1 MPKRIGKWTYWAF
14 LSLVLAV
21 SPAQSAQRGYT
32 VQAGDTPCEIAER
45 LGIRCVDFMAVN
57 SLDEDD
63 LIHIGQR
70 LRLAS
75 ATTTSD
81 TPKENPTTQSDGE
94 EPVTDGPARIDTLL
108 SRHAALLAAESEAAA
123 SRHEIDVAR
132 SVWQPQLDLEFKSGI
147 EEIDNPDTADTDLDF
162 SQAKVLL
169 EQKLIDFGQADTRID
184 SALRRA
190 DTAELTAHNIR
201 QSLILDGLLVL
212 LDLKRARAVL
222 DFARESEANIKAQ
235 TGIEAVLYD
244 RGYTAGIDVL
254 QANAQLARAQ
264 ARLVQA
270 EYKLSVAQNRFAALF
285 GVEPSSKEPV
295 PGFPPQVVQLTLNEV
310 LAQVERGN
318 VEMKLAEHNLE
329 IMRLEARA
337 LWLDRFPKLDLV
349 GEYRNKH
356 NVAGISGTVEDRL
369 IMVRLTYNL
378 ADGNRRRATQ
388 YAAESRVTAAEK
400 QLIGVRRSQVEAA
413 RNAFADLDANRANSV
428 FFRNQAE
435 LTRRFL
441 ELAHKQ
447 RKLGERSLLDVLAN
461 ETSLFNARSDAVAV
475 EISTIEAAYRLLR
488 VLGSLDQTSVFWQ

>member
-1 MPKRIGKWTYWAF
+1 MPQRIGKWAYWAF
-14 LSLVLAV
+14 LGLVLAV

-45 LGIRCVDFMAVN
+45 FGMRCVDFMAVN
-57 SLDEDD
+57 SLEEDD

-70 LRLAS
+70 VRLAS

-81 TPKENPTTQSDGE
+81 TPKESSTTQSDGE
-94 EPVTDGPARIDTLL
+94 ELITDGPARIDTLL

-162 SQAKVLL
+162 SQSKVLL

-184 SALRRA
+184 SARRRA

-270 EYKLSVAQNRFAALF
+270 EHKLSLAQNRFIALYDEF
-285 GVEPSSKEPV
+285 PSTHEPV
-295 PGFPPQVVQLTLNEV
+295 PGFPPQVVQVNLNGV
-310 LAQVERGN
+310 LDQVEAHN
-318 VEMKLAEHNLE
+318 VEIKLAEHNLE
-329 IMRLEARA
+329 VMRLDARV

-356 NVAGISGTVEDRL
+356 NVAGISGTEEDRL

-400 QLIGVRRSQVEAA
+400 QLASVRLKQIEAA
-413 RNAFADLDANRANSV
+413 RNAFADLKANQTNSV

-435 LTRRFL
+435 LTDRFL
-441 ELAHKQ
+441 ELAYKQ

-461 ETSLFNARSDAVAV
+461 ETSLFNARSDAAAV

-488 VLGSLDQTSVFWQ
+488 VLGSLDQSAVFWQ

>member
-1 MPKRIGKWTYWAF
+1 MPQRISKRAYWAF
-14 LSLVLAV
+14 VSLLLAV
-21 SPAQSAQRGYT
+21 CPAQSAQTGYT
-32 VQAGDTPCEIAER
+32 VQVGDTPCEIAER
-45 LGIRCVDFMAVN
+45 FGLRCVNFMAVN
-57 SLDEDD
+57 GLDEDD

-75 ATTTSD
+75 ATVSSETQDDKTSG
-81 TPKENPTTQSDGE
+81 ESDGQV
-94 EPVTDGPARIDTLL
+94 PATDGPARIDTLL
-108 SRHAALLAAESEAAA
+108 SRHAALLAAEAEAAA
-123 SRHEIDVAR
+123 SRQEIDVAR
-132 SVWQPQLDLEFKSGI
+132 SVWQPQLDVEFKSGI

-162 SQAKVLL
+162 SQGKVLL
-169 EQKLIDFGQADTRID
+169 QQKLIDFGQADVRID
-184 SALRRA
+184 STLRRA
-190 DTAELTAHNIR
+190 DSAELAVHNIR

-212 LDLKRARAVL
+212 LDLKRTRAVL
-222 DFARESEANIKAQ
+222 DYALESEANIKAQ

-285 GVEPSSKEPV
+285 GVEPSPKEPV
-295 PGFPPQVVQLTLNEV
+295 PGFPPQVVQLTLSEV
-310 LAQVERGN
+310 LAQIQTGN
-318 VEMKLAEHNLE
+318 VEIKLAAHNLE
-329 IMRLEARA
+329 IMRLEAKA

-349 GEYRNKH
+349 GEYRHKH
-356 NVAGISGTVEDRL
+356 NVAGISGTEKDRL
-369 IMVRLTYNL
+369 IMVRFTYNL

-388 YAAESRVTAAEK
+388 SAAESRVIAAEQ
-400 QLIGVRRSQVEAA
+400 QLTGVRRSQVEAA

-461 ETSLFNARSDAVAV
+461 ETSLFNARSDAISV
-475 EISTIEAAYRLLR
+475 EITTAEAAYRLLS
-488 VLGSLDQTSVFWQ
+488 VLGTLDQASVFWQ

>member
-1 MPKRIGKWTYWAF
+1 MPQRIGKSAYWAF
-14 LSLVLAV
+14 LGLVLAV
-21 SPAQSAQRGYT
+21 SPAQSAQTGYT

-45 LGIRCVDFMAVN
+45 FGMRCVDFMAVN
-57 SLDEDD
+57 SLEEDD

-70 LRLAS
+70 VRLAS

-81 TPKENPTTQSDGE
+81 TPKESSTAQSDGE
-94 EPVTDGPARIDTLL
+94 ATVTDGPARIDTLL

-162 SQAKVLL
+162 SQSKVLL
-169 EQKLIDFGQADTRID
+169 EQKLVDFGQADTRID
-184 SALRRA
+184 SARRRA

-270 EYKLSVAQNRFAALF
+270 EHKLSLAQNRFIALYDEF
-285 GVEPSSKEPV
+285 PSTHEPV
-295 PGFPPQVVQLTLNEV
+295 PGFPPQVVQVNLNGV
-310 LAQVERGN
+310 LDQVEAHN
-318 VEMKLAEHNLE
+318 VEIKLAEHNLE
-329 IMRLEARA
+329 VMRLDARV

-356 NVAGISGTVEDRL
+356 NVAGISGTEEDRL

-388 YAAESRVTAAEK
+388 YAAESRVTGAEK
-400 QLIGVRRSQVEAA
+400 QLASVRLKQIEAA
-413 RNAFADLDANRANSV
+413 RNAFADLKANQTNSV

-435 LTRRFL
+435 LTDRFL
-441 ELAHKQ
+441 ELAYKQ

-461 ETSLFNARSDAVAV
+461 ETSLFNARSDAAAV

-488 VLGSLDQTSVFWQ
+488 VLGSLDQSAVFWQ

>member
-1 MPKRIGKWTYWAF
+1 MPLRIDRWAYWAF

-45 LGIRCVDFMAVN
+45 FGMRCVDFMAVN
-57 SLDEDD
+57 SLEEDD

-70 LRLAS
+70 VRLAS
-75 ATTTSD
+75 TTTTSD
-81 TPKENPTTQSDGE
+81 TPKESSTTQSDGE
-94 EPVTDGPARIDTLL
+94 ELITDGPARIDTLL

-162 SQAKVLL
+162 SQSKVLL
-169 EQKLIDFGQADTRID
+169 QQKLIDFGQADTRID
-184 SALRRA
+184 SARRRA

-270 EYKLSVAQNRFAALF
+270 EHKLSLAQNRFIALYDEF
-285 GVEPSSKEPV
+285 PSTHEPV
-295 PGFPPQVVQLTLNEV
+295 PGFPPQVVQVNLNGV
-310 LAQVERGN
+310 LDQVEAHS
-318 VEMKLAEHNLE
+318 VEIKLAEHNLE
-329 IMRLEARA
+329 VMRLDARV

-356 NVAGISGTVEDRL
+356 NVAGISGTEEDRL

-388 YAAESRVTAAEK
+388 QAAESRATAAEK
-400 QLIGVRRSQVEAA
+400 QLASVRVKQIEAA
-413 RNAFADLDANRANSV
+413 RNAFADLKANQTNSV

-435 LTRRFL
+435 LTDRFL
-441 ELAHKQ
+441 ELAYKQ

-461 ETSLFNARSDAVAV
+461 ETSLFNARSDAAAV

-488 VLGSLDQTSVFWQ
+488 VIGSLDQTAVFWQ

>member
-1 MPKRIGKWTYWAF
+1 MPQRIGKWAYWAF
-14 LSLVLAV
+14 LGLVLAV

-45 LGIRCVDFMAVN
+45 FGMRCVDFMAVN
-57 SLDEDD
+57 SLEEDD

-70 LRLAS
+70 VRLAS

-81 TPKENPTTQSDGE
+81 TPKESSTAQSDGE
-94 EPVTDGPARIDTLL
+94 ATVTDGPTRIDTLL

-162 SQAKVLL
+162 SQSKVLL
-169 EQKLIDFGQADTRID
+169 QQKLVDFGQADTRID
-184 SALRRA
+184 SARRRA

-270 EYKLSVAQNRFAALF
+270 EHKLSLAQNRFIALYDE
-285 GVEPSSKEPV
+285 VPSTHEPV
-295 PGFPPQVVQLTLNEV
+295 PGFPPQVVQVNLNGV
-310 LAQVERGN
+310 LDQVEAHN
-318 VEMKLAEHNLE
+318 VEIKLAEHNLE
-329 IMRLEARA
+329 VMRLDARV

-356 NVAGISGTVEDRL
+356 NVAGISGTEEDRL

-400 QLIGVRRSQVEAA
+400 QLASVRLKQIEAA
-413 RNAFADLDANRANSV
+413 RNAFADLKANQTNSV

-435 LTRRFL
+435 LTDRFL
-441 ELAHKQ
+441 ELAYKQ

-461 ETSLFNARSDAVAV
+461 ETSLFNARSDAAAV

-488 VLGSLDQTSVFWQ
+488 VLGSLDQTAVFWQ

>member
-1 MPKRIGKWTYWAF
+1 MPLRIDRWAYWAF

-45 LGIRCVDFMAVN
+45 FGMRCVDFMAVN
-57 SLDEDD
+57 SLEEDD

-70 LRLAS
+70 VRLAS
-75 ATTTSD
+75 TTTTSD
-81 TPKENPTTQSDGE
+81 TPKESSTTQSDGE
-94 EPVTDGPARIDTLL
+94 APATDGLARIDTLL
-108 SRHAALLAAESEAAA
+108 SHHAALLAAESEAAA

-162 SQAKVLL
+162 SQSKVLL

-184 SALRRA
+184 SARRRA

-270 EYKLSVAQNRFAALF
+270 EHKLSLAQNRFIALYDEF
-285 GVEPSSKEPV
+285 PSTHEPV
-295 PGFPPQVVQLTLNEV
+295 PGFPPQVVQVNLNGV
-310 LAQVERGN
+310 LDQVEAHN
-318 VEMKLAEHNLE
+318 VEIKLAGHNLE
-329 IMRLEARA
+329 VMRLDARV

-356 NVAGISGTVEDRL
+356 NVAGISGTEEDRL

-400 QLIGVRRSQVEAA
+400 QLASVRLKQIEAA
-413 RNAFADLDANRANSV
+413 RNAFADLKANQTNSV

-435 LTRRFL
+435 LTDRFL
-441 ELAHKQ
+441 ELAYKQ

-461 ETSLFNARSDAVAV
+461 ETSLFNARSDAAAV

-488 VLGSLDQTSVFWQ
+488 VLGSLDQSAVFWQ

>member
-1 MPKRIGKWTYWAF
+1 MPQRIGKWAYWAF
-14 LSLVLAV
+14 LGLVLAV

-45 LGIRCVDFMAVN
+45 FGMRCVDFMAVN
-57 SLDEDD
+57 SLEEDD

-70 LRLAS
+70 VRLAS

-81 TPKENPTTQSDGE
+81 TPKESSTTQSDGE
-94 EPVTDGPARIDTLL
+94 ATVTDGSTRIDTLL

-162 SQAKVLL
+162 SQSKVLL
-169 EQKLIDFGQADTRID
+169 EQKLVDFGQADTRID
-184 SALRRA
+184 SARRRA

-270 EYKLSVAQNRFAALF
+270 EHKLSLAQNRFIALYDEF
-285 GVEPSSKEPV
+285 PSTHEPV
-295 PGFPPQVVQLTLNEV
+295 PGFPPQVVQVNLNGV
-310 LAQVERGN
+310 LDQVEAHN
-318 VEMKLAEHNLE
+318 VEIKLAEHNLE
-329 IMRLEARA
+329 VMRLDARV

-356 NVAGISGTVEDRL
+356 NVAGISGTEEDRL

-388 YAAESRVTAAEK
+388 YAAESRVTGAEK
-400 QLIGVRRSQVEAA
+400 QLASVRLKQIEAA
-413 RNAFADLDANRANSV
+413 RNAFADLKANQTNSV

-435 LTRRFL
+435 LTDRFL
-441 ELAHKQ
+441 ELAYKQ

-461 ETSLFNARSDAVAV
+461 ETSLFNARSDAAAV

-488 VLGSLDQTSVFWQ
+488 VLGSLDQSAVFWQ

>member
-1 MPKRIGKWTYWAF
+1 MSQRISKWVYGAF
-14 LSLVLAV
+14 LSLALAV
-21 SPAQSAQRGYT
+21 CPAQSAQRGYT

-45 LGIRCVDFMAVN
+45 FGMRCVDLMAIN
-57 SLDEDD
+57 SLEEDD

-70 LRLAS
+70 LRLANS
-75 ATTTSD
+75 TTVAD
-81 TPKENPTTQSDGE
+81 TPKESSATHSDGE
-94 EPVTDGPARIDTLL
+94 EPVTDGPARIVTLL
-108 SRHAALLAAESEAAA
+108 SRHATLLAAESEVAA
-123 SRHEIDVAR
+123 SRHKIDVAR
-132 SVWQPQLDLEFKSGI
+132 SVWQPQLDLEFKSGT
-147 EEIDNPDTADTDLDF
+147 EEIDNPATADTDLNVF
-162 SQAKVLL
+162 QAKVLF

-212 LDLKRARAVL
+212 LDLKRTRAVL
-222 DFARESEANIKAQ
+222 DFARESEVNIKAQ

-270 EYKLSVAQNRFAALF
+270 EHKLSLVQNRFAALF

-295 PGFPPQVVQLTLNEV
+295 PGFPPQVVQLTLNEALV
-310 LAQVERGN
+310 QVERGN
-318 VEMKLAEHNLE
+318 IEIKLAEHNLE

-337 LWLDRFPKLDLV
+337 LWLDRFPKVDLV

-356 NVAGISGTVEDRL
+356 NVAGISGTEEDRR

-400 QLIGVRRSQVEAA
+400 QLTGVRRSQVEAA

-475 EISTIEAAYRLLR
+475 DISTIEAAYRLLR

>member
-1 MPKRIGKWTYWAF
+1 MPKRIGKWIYWAF

-45 LGIRCVDFMAVN
+45 LEMRCVDFMAVN
-57 SLDEDD
+57 GLDEDD

-81 TPKENPTTQSDGE
+81 TPKESSTTQSDGK

-108 SRHAALLAAESEAAA
+108 SRHAVLLAAESEVAA

-132 SVWQPQLDLEFKSGI
+132 SVWLPQLDLEFKSGM

-190 DTAELTAHNIR
+190 DTAKLTAHNIR

-212 LDLKRARAVL
+212 LDLKRTRAVL
-222 DFARESEANIKAQ
+222 DFAQESEANIKAQ

-270 EYKLSVAQNRFAALF
+270 EYKLSVAQNRFATLF
-285 GVEPSSKEPV
+285 GVEPSFKEPV

-337 LWLDRFPKLDLV
+337 LWL
-349 GEYRNKH
+349 EYRNKH
-356 NVAGISGTVEDRL
+356 NVSGISGTEEDRL

-388 YAAESRVTAAEK
+388 YAAESRVTAAAK
-400 QLIGVRRSQVEAA
+400 QLTGVRRSQVEAA

-475 EISTIEAAYRLLR
+475 DISTIEAAYRLLR

>member
-1 MPKRIGKWTYWAF
+1 MPQRISKRAYWAF
-14 LSLVLAV
+14 VSLLLAV
-21 SPAQSAQRGYT
+21 CPAQSAQTGYT
-32 VQAGDTPCEIAER
+32 VQVGDTPCEIAER
-45 LGIRCVDFMAVN
+45 FGLRCVNFMAVN
-57 SLDEDD
+57 GLDEDD

-75 ATTTSD
+75 ATVSSETQDDKTSG
-81 TPKENPTTQSDGE
+81 ESDGQV
-94 EPVTDGPARIDTLL
+94 PATDGPARIDTLL
-108 SRHAALLAAESEAAA
+108 SRHAALLAAEAEAAA
-123 SRHEIDVAR
+123 SRQEIDVAR

-147 EEIDNPDTADTDLDF
+147 EEIDNPNSADTDLDF
-162 SQAKVLL
+162 SQSKVLL
-169 EQKLIDFGQADTRID
+169 QQKLIDFGQADARID

-190 DTAELTAHNIR
+190 DTAELTAHKIR

-212 LDLKRARAVL
+212 LDLKRTRAVL
-222 DFARESEANIKAQ
+222 DFARESEANIKTQ

-285 GVEPSSKEPV
+285 GVELSLKEPV

-318 VEMKLAEHNLE
+318 IEIKLAEHNLE

-356 NVAGISGTVEDRL
+356 NVAGISGTEEDRL

-388 YAAESRVTAAEK
+388 YAAESRVTAAAK
-400 QLIGVRRSQVEAA
+400 QLTGVRRSQVEAA

>member
-1 MPKRIGKWTYWAF
+1 MAERIGKLAYWAF
-14 LSLVLAV
+14 LSLALAV
-21 SPAQSAQRGYT
+21 VPAQSAQRGYT

-45 LGIRCVDFMAVN
+45 FGMRCVDLMAIN
-57 SLDEDD
+57 SLEKDD

-75 ATTTSD
+75 STTVAD
-81 TPKENPTTQSDGE
+81 TPKESSTAPSDGE
-94 EPVTDGPARIDTLL
+94 EPVTDGSARIATLL

-132 SVWQPQLDLEFKSGI
+132 SAWQPQLDLEFKSGI
-147 EEIDNPDTADTDLDF
+147 EEIDNPTTADTDLDF
-162 SQAKVLL
+162 SQAKVVLK
-169 EQKLIDFGQADTRID
+169 QKLIDFGQADTRID

-190 DTAELTAHNIR
+190 DTAELTAHKLR
-201 QSLILDGLLVL
+201 QSLILDGLVTL
-212 LDLKRARAVL
+212 LDLKRTRAVL
-222 DFARESEANIKAQ
+222 NFARESEANIKAQ

-264 ARLVQA
+264 ARRVQA
-270 EYKLSVAQNRFAALF
+270 EHKLSLVQNRFAALF

-310 LAQVERGN
+310 LAYVERGN
-318 VEMKLAEHNLE
+318 VEIKLAEHNLE

-356 NVAGISGTVEDRL
+356 NVAGISGTEEDRR
-369 IMVRLTYNL
+369 IMIRLTYNL
-378 ADGNRRRATQ
+378 TDGNRRRATQ
-388 YAAESRVTAAEK
+388 YAAESRLTAAEK
-400 QLIGVRRSQVEAA
+400 QLTGVRRNQVEAA
-413 RNAFADLDANRANSV
+413 RNALADLDTHRANSV

-461 ETSLFNARSDAVAV
+461 ETSLLNARSYAVAV
-475 EISTIEAAYRLLR
+475 DISTIEAAYRLLR
-488 VLGSLDQTSVFWQ
+488 VLGSLDQASVFWQ